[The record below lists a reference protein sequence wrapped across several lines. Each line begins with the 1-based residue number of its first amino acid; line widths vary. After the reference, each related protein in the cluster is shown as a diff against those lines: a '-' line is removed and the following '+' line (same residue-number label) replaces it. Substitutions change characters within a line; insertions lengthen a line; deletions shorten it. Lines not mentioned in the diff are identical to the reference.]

1 MRISA
6 AAPLRIA
13 GKGKLVVCH
22 QSLVRTRQRPLFVQ
36 ET

>member
-6 AAPLRIA
+6 AAPIRIA
-13 GKGKLVVCH
+13 GEGKPVACY
-22 QSLVRTRQRPLFVQ
+22 QSLVRAMQRPLFVQ